1 MCAPQSKHDYS
12 LYRAPATRA
21 INERVSGNERVSAR
35 ALSLPLPL
43 SLSLFLFSPLG
54 RTHLESEKKLFK
66 IASQKKKRIENLCV
80 FVLKCDKNAV
90 TTFFLSSVKSFFLS
104 FSSPS
109 FLFPRTALS
118 TIIIIR
124 EYTHTHTRTQKE
136 REKEKEKEGGEDNT
150 NMVVGIEPSSSFDA
164 MSVIGRVMLF
174 SGYSFLGFAMKSLEL
189 FSKKD
194 GLVMLR
200 FVVNVTLPALL
211 LHTLSTST
219 SMYTP
224 SQATKYLSN
233 MPIVL
238 CSMFVSFTAMGSA
251 LYLYY
256 KRPSN
261 ERGLFVGS
269 MAGVNLGTYSYPFI
283 EAIWGSE
290 GLRLA
295 TLYDLP
301 NSIFVFVISA
311 VVFSYERSKTRKSEN
326 IELRHDDGGMYS
338 GEFITERIRKET
350 YAKRSSV
357 NVSDEDDAMTKDNG
371 LSSIAKRKEQLEK
384 DGPKMTFTTQ
394 LIKSGLGCYTYPSGA
409 TYEGEWQQ
417 NVKNGLGVYKYA
429 KGGSYV
435 GNFKSGEFSGFGI
448 RKLRSGVVK
457 AGIWKA
463 NELEQIVPIEELT
476 TTVRDATL
484 CAEAARVKVESLKQE
499 TLKKKALNM
508 LKFPPFIALAVVFVS
523 KVIGHSLPT
532 VVHKLAEPL
541 ANANNPLVLITVG
554 VLFEA
559 GLRRQQTRDCVG
571 FLAAKYATGLAC
583 AAVVSVFIPHAFPI
597 ARGTL
602 AALCVMPVPS
612 VVVQQ
617 AVKNNM
623 DADLAAS
630 LVSGSQIASV
640 VMLLFFAVTMNL
652 ASRPFL
658 FPFCLLILAGIVA
671 SVGYFLDEYLSPNP
685 HTTFKGALAD
695 KIHAVLDV
703 IFKNNNK
710 NEVEEDVLSNRNS
723 ESRNDSRGSSGG
735 DDNDAADKNDKDE
748 RSSNNRGPSG
758 PNAMGHVSTCKER
771 GKNAWPKRF
780 GVQTKLSLDSPR
792 RTRTK
797 KSSGNNAI
805 SSSSFSSSSSSS
817 MMSVV
822 FASGTKKME
831 STIRRALQTRTPGP
845 FMAARRIVP
854 SSSSFLF
861 L

>member
-1 MCAPQSKHDYS
+1 M
-12 LYRAPATRA
+12 L
-21 INERVSGNERVSAR
+21 
-35 ALSLPLPL
+35 
-43 SLSLFLFSPLG
+43 
-54 RTHLESEKKLFK
+54 
-66 IASQKKKRIENLCV
+66 
-80 FVLKCDKNAV
+80 
-90 TTFFLSSVKSFFLS
+90 TTGV
-104 FSSPS
+104 
-109 FLFPRTALS
+109 
-118 TIIIIR
+118 
-124 EYTHTHTRTQKE
+124 
-136 REKEKEKEGGEDNT
+136 
-150 NMVVGIEPSSSFDA
+150 EPSGLMGFDA
-164 MSVIGRVMLF
+164 MSVIGRICVF
-174 SGYSFLGFAMKSLEL
+174 SGYSFLGFAMKRLDL

-194 GLVMLR
+194 GLVMLK

-211 LHTLSTST
+211 LHTLSTSA

-224 SQATKYLSN
+224 HVNNGGQSQYFVSKFV
-233 MPIVL
+233 PIVL
-238 CSMFVSFTAMGSA
+238 CSAFVSLTAMGSA
-251 LYLYY
+251 LYLYF

-301 NSIFVFVISA
+301 NSVFVFIISA

-326 IELRHDDGGMYS
+326 VELRHDDGGMYS
-338 GEFITERIRKET
+338 GEFITERIKKET
-350 YAKRSSV
+350 YAKRSSA
-357 NVSDEDDAMTKDNG
+357 NVSEEEDAKMTKDNG

-384 DGPKMTFTTQ
+384 ENEQTGPKTTFTTQ
-394 LIKSGLGCYTYPSGA
+394 LVKSGLGCYTYPSGA
-409 TYEGEWQQ
+409 IYEGEWQQ

-435 GNFKSGEFSGFGI
+435 GNFKSGEFSGFGV

-463 NELEQIVPIEELT
+463 NELEKIVPMEELT
-476 TTVRDATL
+476 ATVRDTTL
-484 CAEAARVKVESLKQE
+484 RAEAARMKVESLKEE

-523 KVIGHSLPT
+523 KIIGHSLPT

-559 GLRRQQTRDCVG
+559 GLRRQQTRDCIG

-583 AAVVSVFIPHAFPI
+583 AAVVSVFIPSGFPI

-617 AVKNNM
+617 AVKNNL

-640 VMLLFFAVTMNL
+640 VMLLFFAATMNL

-658 FPFCLLILAGIVA
+658 FPFCLLILAGVVA
-671 SVGYFLDEYLSPNP
+671 SAGYFLDEYLSPSP
-685 HTTFKGALAD
+685 HTTFKGAVAD
-695 KIHAVLDV
+695 KIDAMLDV
-703 IFKNNNK
+703 IFKNNAK
-710 NEVEEDVLSNRNS
+710 SESEEEDVLSINRGNS
-723 ESRNDSRGSSGG
+723 DSKNSSSGSDSRDGRDGSEG
-735 DDNDAADKNDKDE
+735 DENEAAAKNDED
-748 RSSNNRGPSG
+748 SSSRG
-758 PNAMGHVSTCKER
+758 PNAPNARSLSNER
-771 GKNAWPKRF
+771 FLNNVWPKRYEF
-780 GVQTKLSLDSPR
+780 QAKLSLDSRLRGGGGGR
-792 RTRTK
+792 RRPKKINSYSASSPPPPTRTTTLK
-797 KSSGNNAI
+797 VIGLA
-805 SSSSFSSSSSSS
+805 
-817 MMSVV
+817 
-822 FASGTKKME
+822 AGTKKADMK
-831 STIRRALQTRTPGP
+831 TRMIMTTRT
-845 FMAARRIVP
+845 AECTRRTFLP
-854 SSSSFLF
+854 LRTTPLF

>member
-1 MCAPQSKHDYS
+1 MLTTGVDPSAS
-12 LYRAPATRA
+12 LM
-21 INERVSGNERVSAR
+21 G
-35 ALSLPLPL
+35 
-43 SLSLFLFSPLG
+43 
-54 RTHLESEKKLFK
+54 
-66 IASQKKKRIENLCV
+66 
-80 FVLKCDKNAV
+80 
-90 TTFFLSSVKSFFLS
+90 
-104 FSSPS
+104 
-109 FLFPRTALS
+109 
-118 TIIIIR
+118 
-124 EYTHTHTRTQKE
+124 
-136 REKEKEKEGGEDNT
+136 
-150 NMVVGIEPSSSFDA
+150 FDA
-164 MSVIGRVMLF
+164 MSVIGRLCVF
-174 SGYSFLGFAMKSLEL
+174 SGYSFLGFAMKRLDL

-194 GLVMLR
+194 GLVMLK

-211 LHTLSTST
+211 LHTLSTSA
-219 SMYTP
+219 SMYAP
-224 SQATKYLSN
+224 HVNNGNGQQYFVSKFL
-233 MPIVL
+233 PIVL
-238 CSMFVSFTAMGSA
+238 CSAFVSLTAMGSA
-251 LYLYY
+251 LYLYF

-301 NSIFVFVISA
+301 NSVFVFIISA

-326 IELRHDDGGMYS
+326 VELRHDDGGMYS
-338 GEFITERIRKET
+338 GEFITERIKKET
-350 YAKRSSV
+350 YAKRSSA
-357 NVSDEDDAMTKDNG
+357 NVSEEEDARMTKDNG

-384 DGPKMTFTTQ
+384 ENEQTGPKTTFTTQ
-394 LIKSGLGCYTYPSGA
+394 LVKSGLGCYTYPSGA
-409 TYEGEWQQ
+409 IYEGEWQQ

-435 GNFKSGEFSGFGI
+435 GNFKSGEFSGFGV

-463 NELEQIVPIEELT
+463 NELEKIVPMEELT
-476 TTVRDATL
+476 ATVRDATL
-484 CAEAARVKVESLKQE
+484 RAEAARMKVESLKEE

-523 KVIGHSLPT
+523 KIIGHSLPT

-559 GLRRQQTRDCVG
+559 GLRRQQTRDCIG

-583 AAVVSVFIPHAFPI
+583 AAVVSVFIPSGFPI

-617 AVKNNM
+617 AVKNNL

-640 VMLLFFAVTMNL
+640 VMLLFFAATMNL

-658 FPFCLLILAGIVA
+658 FPFCLLILAGVVA
-671 SVGYFLDEYLSPNP
+671 SAGYFLDEYLSPSP
-685 HTTFKGALAD
+685 HTTFKGAVAD
-695 KIHAVLDV
+695 KIDAMLDV
-703 IFKNNNK
+703 IFKNNAK
-710 NEVEEDVLSNRNS
+710 EEDVLSIDRGNS
-723 ESRNDSRGSSGG
+723 DSKNSNSGNDSI
-735 DDNDAADKNDKDE
+735 DENEAAAKNDED
-748 RSSNNRGPSG
+748 SSSRG
-758 PNAMGHVSTCKER
+758 PNAPNARSLSNER
-771 GKNAWPKRF
+771 YLNNVWPKRYEF
-780 GVQTKLSLDSPR
+780 QANLSLDSRLRGGGGGR
-792 RTRTK
+792 RRRPKKINSYSASSPPPPTRTTTLKVIGLAARTK
-797 KSSGNNAI
+797 KTD
-805 SSSSFSSSSSSS
+805 
-817 MMSVV
+817 MKTRM
-822 FASGTKKME
+822 
-831 STIRRALQTRTPGP
+831 IRTTRT
-845 FMAARRIVP
+845 AECTRRTFLP
-854 SSSSFLF
+854 LRTTPLF